1 MLADSRAVL
10 VLGVS
15 EVLDELPAGR
25 VRMVA
30 LDDALVRVQ
39 LSMLEESPLEV
50 AALPDA
56 LAYVMYTSGS
66 SGRPKGVAVTHGG
79 LATYVGWAVRAYETD
94 GGAPV
99 HSSLGFDLTVTSVWV
114 PLVAGAP
121 VRMSVEGG
129 AEGLAALLSE
139 HSFGLVKVV
148 PGHLALLSELVPA
161 EVLADAARTWVVGG
175 EALGGA
181 DVRRLLERA
190 PNAVLVNE
198 YGPTETVVGCC
209 TFEVR
214 AGDEVEDRVP
224 VGRPSPGTR
233 LFVLDSRLEP
243 VPAGV
248 AGELYVAGDQVARGY
263 VGRPGL
269 TAVRFVACP
278 FGGRMYRTG
287 DVARWRADGVL
298 EFLGRA
304 DEQVKILGYR
314 IEPGEVESVLAA
326 HPLVQQAAV
335 IARGDD
341 AGEVRLVAYV
351 VGGRCRA
358 GPGAGLGRAAAAGVH
373 GARGRGGAA
382 RAAVDRQRE
391 AGSPGVA
398 RARACGRRRS

>member
-39 LSMLEESPLEV
+39 LSMQEESPLEV

-79 LATYVGWAVRAYETD
+79 LATYVGWAVRAYTTE

-129 AEGLAALLSE
+129 AEGLAALLGESA
-139 HSFGLVKVV
+139 FGLVKVV

-175 EALGGA
+175 RGVERGGCPS
-181 DVRRLLERA
+181 RRPRRGERVWPDGDGGGLLHLRSA
-190 PNAVLVNE
+190 A
-198 YGPTETVVGCC
+198 
-209 TFEVR
+209 R
-214 AGDEVEDRVP
+214 RR
-224 VGRPSPGTR
+224 GR
-233 LFVLDSRLEP
+233 
-243 VPAGV
+243 
-248 AGELYVAGDQVARGY
+248 
-263 VGRPGL
+263 
-269 TAVRFVACP
+269 
-278 FGGRMYRTG
+278 
-287 DVARWRADGVL
+287 
-298 EFLGRA
+298 
-304 DEQVKILGYR
+304 
-314 IEPGEVESVLAA
+314 
-326 HPLVQQAAV
+326 
-335 IARGDD
+335 
-341 AGEVRLVAYV
+341 
-351 VGGRCRA
+351 
-358 GPGAGLGRAAAAGVH
+358 GPGAGGSPVAGDAPVRAGQQVGAGA
-373 GARGRGGAA
+373 GGRGGGALH
-382 RAAVDRQRE
+382 
-391 AGSPGVA
+391 
-398 RARACGRRRS
+398 RRRPSCAGGMWVVLG